1 MLWEQSGSE
10 YPLTWPEA
18 GVYVQG
24 LNRDRFAGQGNWRF
38 PTVDELCSLITEA
51 PGVHAYCLAP
61 PFDRGQKCLWSA
73 DRRSFN
79 AAWFVSIDLGFVF
92 WQDFTCHY
100 YVRAVCS
107 L

>member
-1 MLWEQSGSE
+1 LLWEQSGSE

-24 LNRDRFAGQGNWRF
+24 LNRDRFAGQVNWRF
-38 PTVDELCSLITEA
+38 PTVDELCSLITES

-61 PFDRGQKCLWSA
+61 PFDRGQKYLWSA

-92 WQDFTCHY
+92 WQDLTCHY
-100 YVRAVCS
+100 YIRAVCS